1 MLQGLLLDSKAMASK
16 HSVSIKV
23 YSKKLLIIKYQKD
36 LFFCKLDTTRYSY
49 IIGIVSISH
58 PPFPLVPFRELPIS
72 EHRPYGS
79 SGTNP
84 AFSSRIGRWLRPGR
98 SEPYILMA
106 IITSH
111 ELAQEPIKENETTAV
126 GRQVGPKLG
135 SATRQGLPKYETHIV
150 QHS

>member
-1 MLQGLLLDSKAMASK
+1 MASK

-36 LFFCKLDTTRYSY
+36 LFFCKLDTTHYSY

-79 SGTNP
+79 SGINP